1 MKDKISVVIVDDD
14 CTFAASLGEFLRQ
27 QEDFELAGI
36 LSKSSET
43 CDLIAQKKPDVVL
56 LNISASDPIEPDI
69 FNMLNGMCLK
79 QGLDFIIM
87 GELGIESVMQASQRL
102 GIVYFLIKPFDF
114 DNAAQRIR
122 LLCGCA
128 IENAASARPRPYR
141 PPMSGNSLESKISRV
156 LYSMGIT
163 PNILGYQYLKD
174 SVMIALSSINTE
186 PRAAAIYTAVAS
198 RRNTT
203 PSRVER
209 AIQYAKILH
218 MKRKQ
223 KEINS
228 NSNIAQMKYIMCPTN
243 LQFIKNIVERILYRA
258 N

>member
-1 MKDKISVVIVDDD
+1 MDKISVVIVDDD

-36 LSKSSET
+36 LPKSSET
-43 CDLIAQKKPDVVL
+43 SDFIAQKKPDVVL
-56 LNISASDPIEPDI
+56 LNISTYDPPELDI
-69 FNMLNGMCLK
+69 FNMLSKMCLK
-79 QGLDFIIM
+79 QELDFIIM
-87 GELGIESVMQASQRL
+87 GEPGIESVMQASQRL
-102 GIVYFLIKPFDF
+102 GIAYFLIKPFDF
-114 DNAAQRIR
+114 YNAAQRIR
-122 LLCGCA
+122 LLRGCA
-128 IENAASARPRPYR
+128 TENTAAARPRPYR
-141 PPMSGNSLESKISRV
+141 TPVSYGLEFKISRV

-174 SVMIALSSINTE
+174 SVMIALSSINME

-198 RRNTT
+198 QRNTT

-223 KEINS
+223 KDGSSIPQPKH
-228 NSNIAQMKYIMCPTN
+228 ALCPTN
-243 LQFIKNIVERILYRA
+243 LQFIKNIVECILHKA